1 MIVTPKDF
9 LVYWHHKSQQGEN
22 LAGILGTNAVLITDL
37 NLLVQI
43 ASFVLILVA
52 LTYKSRR
59 RFKIHGSIM
68 GFAVLLH
75 FVTFLAAMGPS
86 FIEGFSFLTS
96 ETMVTGV
103 QTLWVHA
110 ISGAFSLVLGI
121 FLIVM
126 WVPKASN
133 IKPCFGRKRLMDAT
147 AVTWTISLIF
157 GIATYITFY
166 I

>member
-1 MIVTPKDF
+1 
-9 LVYWHHKSQQGEN
+9 LS
-22 LAGILGTNAVLITDL
+22 GILGTNAVLITDL

-43 ASFVLILVA
+43 TSFILILVA
-52 LTYKSRR
+52 LTYKARGK
-59 RFKIHGSIM
+59 FKIHGSIM

-75 FVTFLAAMGPS
+75 FITFLTAMGPS
-86 FIEGFSFLTS
+86 FIEGFNFLTS

-110 ISGAFSLVLGI
+110 ISGAVSLVLGI
-121 FLIVM
+121 FLIVI